1 MAAPNG
7 KYFIQEKLKTPAA
20 HHESFAKLWETKW
33 KKPAEMG
40 VYPFMFGTAKDFEP
54 IVEEM
59 TRLNIHEPYDWDAYA
74 EVFRPQAEALTRIA
88 EEAEAA
94 GEKEKASEYYLR
106 SSAVWRISRFPAPR
120 SEKQRYA
127 WEEGKK
133 VCLKGLQLR
142 EHPVQEVLIP
152 HKHAVKGEGS
162 HIPVY
167 YLLPEGASKEK
178 PAPVVIIITGL
189 DGYRTELA
197 VWMEGWRQQGV
208 GTIVVEIPGT
218 ADSPALRDD
227 PESPDREWSS
237 LLDWVDEQ
245 DGIDHERVAVWAF
258 STGGFYAI
266 RLAYTHPNRVAGV
279 VSLGGGCHHMFDKE
293 WLDEVNHLEYPFDE
307 ANSLAYK
314 FGYEDDVETFKKE
327 AHKFSLLNDG
337 TLDKPECARLL
348 LVNGTDD
355 EIFPIDDYYVALQHG
370 PPKEARFVPGIK
382 HMGEPQSFFIIMNWI
397 YKLFGIKGNAGQQL
411 STMPFKPKY

>member
-1 MAAPNG
+1 MAARG
-7 KYFIQEKLKTPAA
+7 KYFIQDKLQTPAA

-33 KKPAEMG
+33 KEPAEMG

-59 TRLNIHEPYDWDAYA
+59 TRVSANKGFALDPAI
-74 EVFRPQAEALTRIA
+74 RPQAEKLTRIA

-94 GEKEKASEYYLR
+94 GEREKASEYYLR

-152 HKHAVKGEGS
+152 HRHAAAGEGS

-167 YLLPEGASKEK
+167 HQLPAGASKDN
-178 PAPVVIIITGL
+178 PAPVVVIITGL

-208 GTIVVEIPGT
+208 GTVVVEIPGT
-218 ADSPALRDD
+218 ADSPASKED
-227 PESPDREWSS
+227 PLSPDRQWSS
-237 LLDWVDEQ
+237 LLDWLDEQ
-245 DGIDHERVAVWAF
+245 EAVDHDRVAVWAF

-266 RLAYTHPNRVAGV
+266 RLAYTHPHRVAGI

-293 WLDEVNHLEYPFDE
+293 WLDQVNHLEYPFDE
-307 ANSLAYK
+307 AHSLAYK
-314 FGYEDDVETFKKE
+314 FGYGDDVEKFKQE
-327 AHKFSLLNDG
+327 AHKYSLLNDG
-337 TLDKPECARLL
+337 TLDKPDCTRLL

-370 PPKEARFVPGIK
+370 PSKEARFVPNKK
-382 HMGEPQSFFIIMNWI
+382 HMGEPESFFIIMAWI
-397 YKLFGIKGNAGQQL
+397 YKLFGIKGDARQQL